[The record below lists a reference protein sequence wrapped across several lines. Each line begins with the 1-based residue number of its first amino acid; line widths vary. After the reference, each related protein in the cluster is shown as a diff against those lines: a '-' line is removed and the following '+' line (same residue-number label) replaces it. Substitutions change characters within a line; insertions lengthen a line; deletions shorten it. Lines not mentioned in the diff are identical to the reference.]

1 MRLAIGLS
9 LRAEA
14 DGAIAI
20 LAILVGRAA
29 PERRALMG

>member
-20 LAILVGRAA
+20 LVILVERPRRDGR
-29 PERRALMG
+29 